1 MLCSTG
7 GVQEGYRRIDHVI
20 GIVAEVCVHGKV
32 VKTVADAPF
41 MLKKHKEGIRGI
53 KK

>member
-7 GVQEGYRRIDHVI
+7 GVQPGSRRIDHVI
-20 GIVAEVCVHGKV
+20 GIVAEVCIHGKV

-53 KK
+53 SK